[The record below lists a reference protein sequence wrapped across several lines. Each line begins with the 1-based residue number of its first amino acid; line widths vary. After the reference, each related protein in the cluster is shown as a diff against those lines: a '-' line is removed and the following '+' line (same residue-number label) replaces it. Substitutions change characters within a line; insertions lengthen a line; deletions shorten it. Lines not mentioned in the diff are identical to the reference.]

1 MKSALVA
8 ALLVLALSACGDGDV
23 QVARQDDASN
33 GGSPA
38 TAPLVDSDTSGPF
51 ETMSGGLEAL
61 PGVAYELEL
70 GTHCGVEALGMPVN
84 DTFWIT
90 DEANGSELD
99 WMPIEWSQTLAPG
112 EQIIALEVVLSSD
125 ETRLTATKAGRSVV
139 YRPVTT
145 SDPEMF
151 CA

>member
-1 MKSALVA
+1 MRSTLVT
-8 ALLVLALSACGDGDV
+8 ALLVLALSACGDGDTP
-23 QVARQDDASN
+23 VAGQDDVSN
-33 GGSPA
+33 GSP
-38 TAPLVDSDTSGPF
+38 V
-51 ETMSGGLEAL
+51 ETISGGLRAL
-61 PGVAYELEL
+61 PGVAYVLDV
-70 GTHCGVEALGMPVN
+70 GTHCGVEALAMPVN

-90 DEANGSELD
+90 DEANGSDSD
-99 WMPIEWSQTLAPG
+99 WMPIEWSQTLGPG
-112 EQIIALEVVLSSD
+112 EQIIAVEVVLSLD